1 MHKYVYVCTNNNDN
15 IAQYMKTA
23 IKSYYITPEQSEFLL
38 GRITRQDRIALARE
52 LDCSEEHLRKIIK
65 REAKVTADYEGA
77 LNSLISMAKGKAA

>member
-38 GRITRQDRIALARE
+38 GRITRQ
-52 LDCSEEHLRKIIK
+52 LRKIIK